1 VSEDSFA
8 LMATP
13 YIKAEEF
20 SPTSSYGYGIAVD
33 TLDGHKILRHTGG
46 MVAFASSIHVDLDG
60 GVAAF
65 ASINAMQGYRPT
77 AVTEYAVRLARAQH
91 ESKPLPATPEIGDP
105 MQVNNAADY
114 AGTFNAPGGATLR
127 FAANGKRLSLVI
139 GERSV
144 PLQRAGDDSFVSTVS
159 GAMAAYTLTFGRTE
173 DEKKP
178 GPVVEVSYGPEWFAG
193 EKYTGAKSFQVPEA
207 YALCAGHYRNDSPWG
222 GDGRVYVLKDKL
234 VVEGMPLS
242 PLGRGLF
249 RVGEAWSP
257 ITAEFLIPFERRP
270 RLLRM
275 GGMDYWRIEID

>member
-1 VSEDSFA
+1 MLLNRGKTPDRRIVSEDSFA

-91 ESKPLPATPEIGDP
+91 ESKPLPAAPKIGDP
-105 MQVNNAADY
+105 MQVDNAAEY
-114 AGTFNAPGGATLR
+114 VGTFTAPGGAALR
-127 FAANGKRLSLVI
+127 FAADGKRLSLVI

-144 PLQRAGDDSFVSTVS
+144 PLQHAGDDSFVSTVS
-159 GAMAAYTLTFGRTE
+159 GAMAGYPLNFGRAG
-173 DEKKP
+173 DEKTS

-193 EKYTGAKSFQVPEA
+193 AKYSGPKSFVVPEA
-207 YALCAGHYRNDSPWG
+207 YAMGAFTCSKTNSSWKARRSRHW
-222 GDGRVYVLKDKL
+222 
-234 VVEGMPLS
+234 
-242 PLGRGLF
+242 
-249 RVGEAWSP
+249 A
-257 ITAEFLIPFERRP
+257 AEFSV
-270 RLLRM
+270 
-275 GGMDYWRIEID
+275 